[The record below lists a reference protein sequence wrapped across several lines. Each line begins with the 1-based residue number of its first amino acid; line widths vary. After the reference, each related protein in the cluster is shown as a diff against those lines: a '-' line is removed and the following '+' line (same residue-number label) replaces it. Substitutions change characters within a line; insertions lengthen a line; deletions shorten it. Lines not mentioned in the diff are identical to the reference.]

1 MHLISRLESFVNQM
15 KEKKN
20 KKQEKSTNTP
30 LPTKPI
36 RTIQPALAPSEDE
49 QNEHLTF
56 LFLPLPPFLCVLRY
70 NQWERM
76 TRKKLACA
84 NEKNEWEK
92 YAVDGIKGGG
102 QIVLKREGLW
112 VDGGIV
118 MAM

>member
-1 MHLISRLESFVNQM
+1 
-15 KEKKN
+15 
-20 KKQEKSTNTP
+20 
-30 LPTKPI
+30 
-36 RTIQPALAPSEDE
+36 
-49 QNEHLTF
+49 
-56 LFLPLPPFLCVLRY
+56 
-70 NQWERM
+70 M